1 MATSVGSAALRLHFL
16 RASPMWKSTSAS
28 TSARCVRN
36 TPLPDKRPLF
46 SMSMTN
52 GESSR
57 SRRVLSDAIWTLPR
71 AMRSDGDRAI
81 STCCSVATPS
91 CVTQQS
97 MALSLQSWYVR
108 IASPPVPHP
117 RPHEFWTMNPAGV

>member
-1 MATSVGSAALRLHFL
+1 AV
-16 RASPMWKSTSAS
+16 
-28 TSARCVRN
+28 RCVR
-36 TPLPDKRPLF
+36 TAPLRDKRPLF
-46 SMSMTN
+46 AMSMTN

-97 MALSLQSWYVR
+97 IALSLQSGYVR
-108 IASPPVPHP
+108 IASPPVAHAG
-117 RPHEFWTMNPAGV
+117 PHELWLTYPAGV